1 MPRILQFCLH
11 KMDNLG
17 DTISHEV
24 LRAALVRMEIDA
36 EVDAVDIWEMAD
48 GGNSY
53 DDRVDEINR
62 RYDCIVIGSGG
73 LLSPWVLNRI
83 FADLSCWGRLTPPLV
98 LFGIGII
105 KNEGV
110 NFHYGLLTPDETTSS
125 TVAVLRAASVVAIR
139 DLRTL
144 LLAQRI
150 RGGDERIFL
159 TGCPSMQ
166 FVQKSGP
173 GGRAFLLNLPLDH
186 DNTSKKASL
195 LAGIGRAVVAKMEE
209 TLWLCHS
216 EREEHEAQ
224 QICKNL
230 KDRVQIVRPRTLD
243 EISAVIAA
251 SAMGIVVKAHP
262 AIFMLA
268 NLKPFAS
275 IAYDMKCLALLEMI
289 LDDPGMLLV
298 PLSRLSDNASAGKEI
313 GRLIQN
319 LTRHEQMVVQSMTA
333 LREHFDREYA
343 AFETAFS
350 RVLGKP

>member
-11 KMDNLG
+11 ETDNLG
-17 DTISHEV
+17 DTISHDV

-36 EVDAVDIWEMAD
+36 EVDAVDII
-48 GGNSY
+48 GLSQRGNSF

-62 RYDCIVIGSGG
+62 RYDCIVLGTGG
-73 LLSPWVLNRI
+73 LLSPILLDMI
-83 FADLSCWGRLTPPLV
+83 FADPACWGSLTPPLV

-105 KNEGV
+105 QNEGE
-110 NFHYGLLTPDETTSS
+110 NSFYGLLTPDETRSS

-150 RGGDERIFL
+150 RGGDGRIFL

-166 FVQKSGP
+166 FVHKSGL

-186 DNTSKKASL
+186 GPTRKKARI
-195 LAGIGRAVVAKMEE
+195 LAGIGRSIVAKMEE

-216 EREEHEAQ
+216 DREEHEARK
-224 QICKNL
+224 ICKDL
-230 KDRVQIVRPRTLD
+230 EDRVQIVRPRTLD
-243 EISAVIAA
+243 EISAVIES

-268 NLKPFAS
+268 NLKPFAF
-275 IAYDMKCLALLEMI
+275 ITYDMKCSALLEMI
-289 LDDPGMLLV
+289 FDDPGMFSV
-298 PLSRLSDNASAGKEI
+298 PLSRLSRATAGKEI
-313 GRLIQN
+313 GRRVFPFPGASRRAIWCRRARPTFGRRPAIGV
-319 LTRHEQMVVQSMTA
+319 LTH
-333 LREHFDREYA
+333 
-343 AFETAFS
+343 
-350 RVLGKP
+350 